1 VAGLIMAKI
10 AAILGWIG
18 TALVVV
24 ALGLRFLK
32 PEWDQYRTYTAWV
45 GLVLILVYLV
55 AQWRESATGASARQT
70 KLGTMSVVSVLAML
84 AILTAVNYLGVR
96 QNKRWDLTANQVF
109 SLSDQTLK
117 VLQGLDAPATL
128 TVFDVAANFDRFRDR
143 LEEYTYQSKRLSVE
157 YVDIDRQPARA
168 KAANVQTAGTMVL
181 EYKGRVERITA
192 LEEQDIANA
201 FIKATT
207 GQERKVYFTSG
218 HGEKDPTSS
227 ERTGYNAVAQA
238 LTSDNYGSE
247 KLVLAQTPAVPDG
260 ATAVIIAGPRT
271 DFFPPEIDA
280 LKAYLAK
287 GGKLMVMLD
296 PADKPGAP
304 TQPNLLALI
313 NEWGIQVGDD
323 VVVDASGVGQMFGGD
338 ASVPVA
344 ANYPGHAITERFNLM
359 TAFPM
364 ARSVTA
370 PTEGTNGRI
379 AQAFVETSAQ
389 SWAEKDLAGLIGG
402 QQVTLDAEAGD
413 RQGPIALAAAVS
425 AAVANATPPPAP
437 AEGQAAPPTM
447 ETRVVVVGDSDFAAN
462 FGLGIQGNRDLFM
475 NAVNWLAQQEGLIAV
490 RPRSPEDRRL
500 TMTADQLSRV
510 SMLSIFIIPALIF
523 GAGVYTWWRRR

>member
-143 LEEYTYQSKRLSVE
+143 LEEYTYRARNLSVD
-157 YVDIDRQPARA
+157 YVDIDRNPARA

-181 EYKGRVERITA
+181 EYKGRVERITT

-207 GQERKVYFTSG
+207 GQERKVYFVQG
-218 HGEKDPTSS
+218 HGEKDPAATDRLGYSS
-227 ERTGYNAVAQA
+227 VADA
-238 LTSDNYGSE
+238 LKGDNYAFE
-247 KLVLAQTPAVPDG
+247 KLVLAQSPAVPDG
-260 ATAVIIAGPRT
+260 ASAVVIAGPQT
-271 DFFPPEIDA
+271 DSFPAEVEA
-280 LKAYLAK
+280 LKKYLAK
-287 GGKLMVMLD
+287 GGSVFAMLD
-296 PADKPGAP
+296 PGEKPG
-304 TQPNLLALI
+304 QGMLPNLTGFLK
-313 NEWGIQVGDD
+313 EWGIEVGDD
-323 VVVDASGVGQMFGGD
+323 VVVDASGVGQIFGAGPT
-338 ASVPVA
+338 VPVA
-344 ANYPGHAITERFNLM
+344 ASYPSHPITERFNLM
-359 TAFPM
+359 TAYPL
-364 ARSVTA
+364 ARSISTTTVEGKTA
-370 PTEGTNGRI
+370 QPVI
-379 AQAFVETSAQ
+379 ETSAQ
-389 SWAEKDLAGLIGG
+389 SWAEKDLGGLVGG
-402 QQVTLDAEAGD
+402 QEVSLDTTKGD
-413 RQGPIALAAAVS
+413 RQGPITLAAAVT
-425 AAVANATPPPAP
+425 AAAPEAPDVAAP
-437 AEGQAAPPTM
+437 AGGEAPPKPDS
-447 ETRVVVVGDSDFAAN
+447 RVFVMGDSDFAAN
-462 FGLGIQGNRDLFM
+462 YGLGIQGNRDLFL
-475 NAVNWLAQQEGLIAV
+475 NALGWLSRQEGLIAV

-500 TMTADQLSRV
+500 TLTADQLNRIAI
-510 SMLSIFIIPALIF
+510 LSIFLIPAAIF
-523 GAGVYTWWRRR
+523 GLGIYTWWRRR

>member
-1 VAGLIMAKI
+1 MATKI
-10 AAILGWIG
+10 AAVMGWLG

-24 ALGLRFLK
+24 ALGLWYAK
-32 PEWDQYRTYTAWV
+32 PEWEEYRRYIAWA
-45 GLVLILVYLV
+45 GLVSILVYLV
-55 AQWRESATGASARQT
+55 AQWRETQRGHNARQA
-70 KLGTMSVVSVLAML
+70 KLGALSVVSIVAVLALL
-84 AILTAVNYLGVR
+84 AGLNYLGVR

-109 SLSDQTLK
+109 SLSEQTLK
-117 VLQGLDAPATL
+117 VLQGLDSDAKI
-128 TVFDVAANFDRFRDR
+128 TVFDQAAQFDRFRDR
-143 LEEYTYQSKRLSVE
+143 LEEYTYQSKRLAVE

-181 EYKGRVERITA
+181 EYKGRVERIAA

-201 FIKATT
+201 LIKATT

-260 ATAVIIAGPRT
+260 ATAVVIAGPRT

-287 GGKLMVMLD
+287 GGKLLVMLD

-304 TQPNLLALI
+304 AQPNLLALV

-323 VVVDASGVGQMFGGD
+323 VVVDASGMGQMFGGD

-344 ANYPGHAITERFNLM
+344 ANYPGHPITDRFNLM

-364 ARSVTA
+364 ARSITA
-370 PTEGTNGRI
+370 PAEGVNGRT

-389 SWAEKDLAGLIGG
+389 SWAEKDLAGLVAG

-413 RQGPIALAAAVS
+413 RPGPIALGAAVS
-425 AAVANATPPPAP
+425 APATSAPAPPAP
-437 AEGQAAPPTM
+437 AEGQTAPPAP

-490 RPRSPEDRRL
+490 RPRAPEDRRL

-510 SMLSIFIIPALIF
+510 SLLSIFLIPALIF